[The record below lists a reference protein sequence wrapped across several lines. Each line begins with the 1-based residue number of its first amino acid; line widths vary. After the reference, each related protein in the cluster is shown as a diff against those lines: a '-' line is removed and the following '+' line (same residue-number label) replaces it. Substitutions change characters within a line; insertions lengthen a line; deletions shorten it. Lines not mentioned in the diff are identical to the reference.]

1 MSKTSTAL
9 VVGACLLAA
18 AGGYGLSQL
27 QRNAEAGDH
36 GHGDTPST
44 QQPGSIAAA
53 PNERLPAGI
62 ALTDLDGRRY
72 SLDDYQ
78 GKLRL
83 INFWA
88 TWCAPC
94 LNEIPMLV
102 KMQARYG
109 ARGFQLIGPAVD
121 DLDEAKRAA
130 PGLKFNYPLA
140 AGAPEDMLELM
151 ATLGNDQGGLPF
163 SVLVAADGRIIER
176 QLGEYSEADL
186 TALIDRHLPR

>member
-27 QRNAEAGDH
+27 QRNAEGH
-36 GHGDTPST
+36 EHGDTPST
-44 QQPGSIAAA
+44 QQPGSTAAA
-53 PNERLPAGI
+53 PNESLPAGI
-62 ALTDLDGRRY
+62 ALTDLEGRKY
-72 SLDDYQ
+72 SLDDYR
-78 GKLRL
+78 GKLL
-83 INFWA
+83 IINFWA

-102 KMQARYG
+102 KIQERYG
-109 ARGFQLIGPAVD
+109 ARGFQLVGPAVD

-130 PGLKFNYPLA
+130 PALKFNYPLA

-151 ATLGNDQGGLPF
+151 ASLGNDQGGLPF
-163 SVLVAADGRIIER
+163 SVLVAPDGKIIER

-186 TALIDRHLPR
+186 VALIEKHLPR